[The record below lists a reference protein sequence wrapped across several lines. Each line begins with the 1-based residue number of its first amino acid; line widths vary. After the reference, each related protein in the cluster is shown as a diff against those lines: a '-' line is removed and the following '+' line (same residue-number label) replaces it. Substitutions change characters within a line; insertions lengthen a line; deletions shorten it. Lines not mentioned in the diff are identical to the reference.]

1 MSTFKSLITG
11 NLDNGSIVINV
22 DCTGV
27 TEFNMAEA
35 IVYIDGEE
43 LEKGTQIIAKP
54 ATEAE
59 QKANKNK
66 QWYERYF
73 TFR

>member
-1 MSTFKSLITG
+1 MKNIRLTKRGQT
-11 NLDNGSIVINV
+11 
-22 DCTGV
+22 
-27 TEFNMAEA
+27 
-35 IVYIDGEE
+35 
-43 LEKGTQIIAKP
+43 IAK
-54 ATEAE
+54 